1 MTGYNCTR
9 CGEHHPELPLSYE
22 SPAPTVWSSIPEPER
37 AKRGV
42 LGAEQCVIDGRH
54 HFVKARLLLP
64 MEGSKEGARTPFE
77 WVVWVALDPKDFKRM
92 SDLWKKEGR
101 EKEPAYPGLLAT
113 RLPGYA
119 METVALQG
127 KLRTRPVGER
137 PVFELEGADHPLVKE
152 QKDCISRKRV
162 QELAELVRHG
172 VK

>member
-42 LGAEQCVIDGRH
+42 LGGEQCVIDGQH

-64 MEGSKEGARTPFE
+64 VEGSKAPFE

-92 SDLWKKEGR
+92 SDKWKTPGR
-101 EKEPAYPGLLAT
+101 EKEPAYVGLLAT

-119 METVALQG
+119 MDTVALQG
-127 KLRTRPVGER
+127 RVRTRPVGER
-137 PVFELEGADHPLVKE
+137 PVLELEGADHPLVKE
-152 QKDCISRKRV
+152 QKGGIARRRV

-172 VK
+172 PK